1 MTPLSPAALE
11 EAAKAVDAAEFGYHL
26 QLTSLVD
33 GVSTYTLTY
42 NDLPEPLTFSDIDD
56 AYLHLADRKRTT
68 QATAAI
74 TAYLAQR
81 EKEGFVMVPKEPTK
95 EMIYDGNT
103 TIDDCIDFW
112 NYDSGSGYCVE
123 PHAAAACYRTMLSVA
138 SQEQNDD

>member
-1 MTPLSPAALE
+1 MTQLSPTALE
-11 EAAKAVDAAEFGYHL
+11 EAAKAVRQARNKSITPPDEGTIYDAR
-26 QLTSLVD
+26 
-33 GVSTYTLTY
+33 
-42 NDLPEPLTFSDIDD
+42 
-56 AYLHLADRKRTT
+56 LAV
-68 QATAAI
+68 AAI

-81 EKEGFVMVPKEPTK
+81 EKDGFVMVPKEPTK

>member
-1 MTPLSPAALE
+1 MTPLSPTTLE

-42 NDLPEPLTFSDIDD
+42 NDLPEPLTFSDKDD

-81 EKEGFVMVPKEPTK
+81 EKEGFVEVPNSALAWLFGEAPDSDGHWFEPPELKEGERNKPYWWRSKLRAMLTAAQS
-95 EMIYDGNT
+95 EMKNET
-103 TIDDCIDFW
+103 T
-112 NYDSGSGYCVE
+112 
-123 PHAAAACYRTMLSVA
+123 
-138 SQEQNDD
+138 